1 MTFGSRAGLVAA
13 LSVAAALSTP
23 AQAGLSPA
31 VGKPL
36 QAAANAAKS
45 GNTSAALAAIG
56 QAKAAAKTS
65 EERSKVAQ
73 MAGYI
78 YNRAGQ
84 YGKAA
89 AEMESIGAPP
99 KQLAALYYQA
109 GNYGKAI
116 DLARKAGGED
126 MQILIAQAAVKQG
139 HYQEAV
145 TAYNK
150 LIASNGAKP
159 IFLENL
165 AGAQYKAG
173 DKKAYLATTEKL
185 VRVDSSPARW
195 KTLLVEQQK
204 NQMSPQAKLALF
216 HLMATTNNISRPED
230 YQEFAKL
237 AIVNNQ
243 PGVAQT
249 VLTQAGGSITSDPM
263 TAKLAQAA
271 AQRSAAAGAQA
282 PKLAANP
289 ATAAQAGG
297 AYLGLG
303 QYPAAAAAYGKAVA
317 AGGSDAD
324 SARVFEGIAQVK
336 GGSSSA
342 AKATFAAVP
351 DTSGMKDIAQ
361 LWQLYASTHS

>member
-1 MTFGSRAGLVAA
+1 MTSAHRIALIAA
-13 LSVAAALSTP
+13 LALTPTLATPAAASV
-23 AQAGLSPA
+23 SPA

-36 QAAANAAKS
+36 QAAAGAVKS

-56 QAKAAAKTS
+56 QAKAAAKTP
-65 EERSKVAQ
+65 EERTKVAQ

-89 AEMESIGAPP
+89 AEMEAVGAPP
-99 KQLAALYYQA
+99 KTLAALYYQA
-109 GNYGKAI
+109 GNYGKAVE
-116 DLARKAGGED
+116 LARRAGGED
-126 MQILIAQAAVKQG
+126 MQILIAQASVRQG

-159 IFLENL
+159 IYLENL

-185 VRVDSSPARW
+185 IRVDASPARW
-195 KTLLVEQQK
+195 RTLLVEAQK

-216 HLMATTNNISRPED
+216 HLMSATGNITRPED

-243 PGVAQT
+243 PGVAEK
-249 VLTQAGGSITSDPM
+249 VLSQAGGSVGSDPM
-263 TAKLAQAA
+263 TQKLAQAA
-271 AQRSAAAGAQA
+271 AQRSQAAGAQA

-303 QYPAAAAAYGKAVA
+303 QYPAAVAAYGKAVA
-317 AGGSDAD
+317 AGGADAD
-324 SARVFEGIAQVK
+324 SARVFQGIAQVK
-336 GGSSSA
+336 AGSSGA
-342 AKATFAAVP
+342 AKATFAGVP
-351 DTSGMKDIAQ
+351 DKSGMKDIAQ
-361 LWQLYASTHS
+361 LWQLYASTHG

>member
-1 MTFGSRAGLVAA
+1 MTFITRAGIVAA
-13 LSVAAALSTP
+13 LSLAAAVSAP
-23 AQAGLSPA
+23 VSASVSPA

-45 GNTSAALAAIG
+45 GNTSAAIAAIG
-56 QAKAAAKTS
+56 QAKAAAKTP
-65 EERSKVAQ
+65 EERKKTAE

-84 YGKAA
+84 FGKAA
-89 AEMESIGAPP
+89 AEMESVGAPP

-116 DLARKAGGED
+116 ELARKAGGED

-173 DKKAYLATTEKL
+173 DKKAYLDTTEKL

-237 AIVNNQ
+237 AIVNYQ
-243 PGVAQT
+243 PGIAHT
-249 VLTQAGGSITSDPM
+249 VLTQAGGSVTSDPM
-263 TAKLAQAA
+263 TAKLAEVA
-271 AQRSAAAGAQA
+271 AQRAAAAGVEA

-289 ATAAQAGG
+289 ATAARAGG

-303 QYPAAAAAYGKAVA
+303 QYAAAAAAYGKAVA
-317 AGGSDAD
+317 AGGNGAD

-336 GGSSSA
+336 GGLASA

-351 DTSGMKDIAQ
+351 DSSGMKDIAQ

>member
-1 MTFGSRAGLVAA
+1 MTFISRAGIVAA
-13 LSVAAALSTP
+13 LSLAAAVSAP
-23 AQAGLSPA
+23 VSASVSPA

-45 GNTSAALAAIG
+45 GNTSAAIAAIG
-56 QAKAAAKTS
+56 QAKAAAKTP
-65 EERSKVAQ
+65 EERKKTAE

-84 YGKAA
+84 FGKAA
-89 AEMESIGAPP
+89 AEMESVGAPP

-116 DLARKAGGED
+116 ELARKAGGED

-173 DKKAYLATTEKL
+173 DKKAYLDTTEKL

-237 AIVNNQ
+237 AIVNYQ
-243 PGVAQT
+243 PGIAHT
-249 VLTQAGGSITSDPM
+249 VLTQAGGSVTSDPM
-263 TAKLAQAA
+263 TAKLAEVA
-271 AQRSAAAGAQA
+271 AQRAAAAGTQA
-282 PKLAANP
+282 LKLAANP
-289 ATAAQAGG
+289 ATAARAGG

-303 QYPAAAAAYGKAVA
+303 QYAAAAAAYGKAVA
-317 AGGSDAD
+317 AGGNGAD

-336 GGSSSA
+336 GGLASA

-351 DTSGMKDIAQ
+351 DSSGMKDIAQ

>member
-1 MTFGSRAGLVAA
+1 MTIAHRIAFIAA
-13 LSVAAALSTP
+13 LALAAPALAALP
-23 AQAGLSPA
+23 PA

-36 QAAANAAKS
+36 QAAANAVKS
-45 GNTSAALAAIG
+45 GNTSAAIAAIG
-56 QAKAAAKTS
+56 QAKAAARTAD
-65 EERSKVAQ
+65 ERNKVAQ
-73 MAGYI
+73 MAGYV

-84 YGKAA
+84 YSKAA
-89 AEMESIGAPP
+89 AELESVGAPP
-99 KQLAALYYQA
+99 AQLAALYYQA
-109 GNYGKAI
+109 GNYGKAVE
-116 DLARKAGGED
+116 LARRAGGEN

-139 HYQEAV
+139 RYQEAV

-165 AGAQYKAG
+165 AGAQFKAG

-185 VRVDSSPARW
+185 VRVDGSPARW
-195 KTLLVEQQK
+195 KTLLVEAQK
-204 NQMSPQAKLALF
+204 NQMSPQAKLALY
-216 HLMATTNNISRPED
+216 HLMATTNNISRPDD

-243 PGVAQT
+243 PGIAQD
-249 VLTQAGGSITSDPM
+249 VLSKAGGGVTSDPM
-263 TAKLAQAA
+263 TAKLSQAA

-303 QYPAAAAAYGKAVA
+303 QYPAAVAAYAKAVA
-317 AGGSDAD
+317 AGGPDAD
-324 SARVFEGIAQVK
+324 TARVFQGIAQVK
-336 GGSSSA
+336 GGQSSA
-342 AKATFAAVP
+342 AKSTFGAVT
-351 DTSGMKDIAQ
+351 DKSGMKDIAQ
-361 LWQLYASTHS
+361 LWQLYASTHG